1 MKEAVAWLL
10 WWMYTGQISWE
21 MVAINK
27 IVTSASP
34 VGQCLPFRGC
44 DAVPSLSYPLRTP
57 SSFSSRG
64 LLWWNTPIHSWHQ
77 GRGREQKSG
86 IFPQS
91 VRARAHIKCLMS
103 KFLEQLFVFVVLW
116 QHQTPIQ
123 TEGASVWIEVS
134 SLIKCLDSELL
145 TLLTYCS

>member
-1 MKEAVAWLL
+1 MNEAVAWLL
-10 WWMYTGQISWE
+10 WWMSTGQISLE

-34 VGQCLPFRGC
+34 VDQCVSFRGR
-44 DAVPSLSYPLRTP
+44 DAVPSLSYPLHTP
-57 SSFSSRG
+57 SSFLSRG
-64 LLWWNTPIHSWHQ
+64 LPWWNTPIHSWHQ
-77 GRGREQKSG
+77 ERGREQKSG
-86 IFPQS
+86 IFPRS
-91 VRARAHIKCLMS
+91 VRVHAHIKCLMS

-123 TEGASVWIEVS
+123 TDGASVWIVVS